1 MRKLCKVIY
10 TVSYE
15 TYLDLEVPEDYEG
28 VFVQND
34 DTFEEIFNDNSEIL
48 YDLDIPDSNFNTEYR
63 EGSTCINKF
72 VIN

>member
-1 MRKLCKVIY
+1 MKKLCKVIY

-15 TYLDLEVPEDYEG
+15 TYLDLEVPEDLTGIFKEDG
-28 VFVQND
+28 E
-34 DTFEEIFNDNSEIL
+34 TFEQIFNDNSEIL
-48 YDLDIPDSNFNTEYR
+48 YDLDIPDSNNSEYR